1 MRPQPKG
8 DIRLSHGGRCHCFP
22 LGVAVLEP
30 GNPRDPTHAA
40 AFWKPESGIVALR
53 EDVGRQPARQVGRR
67 PRRGHVPADTGAI
80 LLTSRVS
87 IEMIQKAAVLG
98 APIVVAVSAPTALA
112 LRIAE
117 DAGITVVA
125 IVRDDGFEVF
135 THPSRIAIEQA
146 EHVA

>member
-1 MRPQPKG
+1 M
-8 DIRLSHGGRCHCFP
+8 
-22 LGVAVLEP
+22 
-30 GNPRDPTHAA
+30 
-40 AFWKPESGIVALR
+40 
-53 EDVGRQPARQVGRR
+53 
-67 PRRGHVPADTGAI
+67 PADTGAI

-112 LRIAE
+112 LRTAE

-135 THPSRIAIEQA
+135 TDPSRIAIAQA

>member
-1 MRPQPKG
+1 
-8 DIRLSHGGRCHCFP
+8 
-22 LGVAVLEP
+22 
-30 GNPRDPTHAA
+30 
-40 AFWKPESGIVALR
+40 
-53 EDVGRQPARQVGRR
+53 
-67 PRRGHVPADTGAI
+67 VPADTGAI

-112 LRIAE
+112 LRTAE

-125 IVRDDGFEVF
+125 IARDDGFEVF